1 MAPIKV
7 AINGFGRIGRILFRF
22 LEDQPGVGEHNMHFA
37 NLCAALGCK
46 RLVVQ
51 MSAESKCSCYIAYN
65 LSAKSCS
72 DNKHHCVLATRSA
85 RSLPCICCY

>member
-22 LEDQPGVGEHNMHFA
+22 LEEQPGVGEQNNARFA

-51 MSAESKCSCYIAYN
+51 LSAETRCSCCIAYN
-65 LSAKSCS
+65 LSAISCP
-72 DNKHHCVLATRSA
+72 DNKHLCVLATRGA
-85 RSLPCICCY
+85 FAA